1 MNNEGNPMNYALFA
15 GDYYYPRGGLND
27 LVGQYETIEEAEA
40 AVGERI
46 VEWYHIVY
54 LPTLV
59 VVKSS

>member
-1 MNNEGNPMNYALFA
+1 MNYALFA